1 MGHSVRTNEFGEL
14 TAFVAVAEEKSF
26 RKAAARLNLTASTL
40 SHALRALEERLGVRL
55 LNRTTRTVSPTQ
67 AGLALLAEIAPAFN
81 VIANAVEKVNA
92 FRESPQGRVRIN
104 TPRIAA
110 DMIFLP
116 QLQKFCH
123 QYPDV
128 QLELATNDG
137 FVDIISQGFDAGVR
151 IRSDVQQDM
160 SAVRLTANFHS
171 AVYGSPAYF
180 ERHAIPLTPADLQHH
195 LCIGRREITG
205 GSLYRWEF
213 EKDGRQIAVPVNG
226 PVTVDNVSMMTRLAL
241 DGIGLVY
248 TAQSPEHDDLVTTGR
263 LIRVLA
269 DWSITYPGFFLYYPG
284 HRQLPAALKAVIDCF
299 RLPF

>member
-1 MGHSVRTNEFGEL
+1 MRTNEFGEL

-40 SHALRALEERLGVRL
+40 SYSLRALEERLGVRL

-160 SAVRLTANFHS
+160 SAV
-171 AVYGSPAYF
+171 
-180 ERHAIPLTPADLQHH
+180 
-195 LCIGRREITG
+195 
-205 GSLYRWEF
+205 
-213 EKDGRQIAVPVNG
+213 PVNG